1 MPEEA
6 KFRCGALYCSQC
18 KRRFYYRTH
27 ILPGSAEDE
36 VYNCPDCGHELC
48 EIPVD
53 TFLDNTEETLQVMQ
67 QLDDEFREGSAN
79 EQAL

>member
-6 KFRCGALYCSQC
+6 KFRCGALYCSKC

-36 VYNCPDCGHELC
+36 VYKCPDCGDELR
-48 EIPVD
+48 EVPVN
-53 TFLDNTEETLQVMQ
+53 TFMDSTEETLQVIQM
-67 QLDDEFREGSAN
+67 LDN
-79 EQAL
+79 ESRAGEM

>member
-6 KFRCGALYCSQC
+6 KFRCGALYCSEC

-36 VYNCPDCGHELC
+36 VYKCPDCGNELR
-48 EIPVD
+48 EVLTDKFI
-53 TFLDNTEETLQVMQ
+53 DNTEETLQILE
-67 QLDDEFREGSAN
+67 QLDEEFRGGEI
-79 EQAL
+79 